1 MQTRKRGRREVAGND
16 LKYRIITTARHK
28 LYSGGTFA
36 EVLHSLLDDPN
47 LGGQHRQLYR
57 VLALEAKQVPGT
69 LRYETRKLSLRWLA
83 ARLRTTPSAVS
94 YRAKRLAQL
103 GWIRRERAVGRG
115 TGYAL
120 PRHPEPEQT
129 AASEPPAAV
138 GVGPLLLKWELYT

>member
-1 MQTRKRGRREVAGND
+1 M
-16 LKYRIITTARHK
+16 
-28 LYSGGTFA
+28 
-36 EVLHSLLDDPN
+36 
-47 LGGQHRQLYR
+47 
-57 VLALEAKQVPGT
+57 LALEAKQVPGT

-83 ARLRTTPSAVS
+83 APAANNAQRGIG
-94 YRAKRLAQL
+94 AKRLAQL

-138 GVGPLLLKWELYT
+138 GVGASAIEMGIIYNDTRFGGYLNGEA